1 MEKILNWY
9 WDLVKQNK
17 STYKQINLKDCS
29 NWHISKNI
37 IKHKSKL
44 FFKVVG
50 LKVTPCKK
58 LLNRQIWEQP
68 VLLENN
74 YKGGILGIIK
84 KKINNSN
91 FYLLQGKFEPGN
103 INGVQISP
111 TVQSTFSSIKF
122 NKEKINFLNFFI
134 KKKFKK
140 NIIFKRW
147 VSEDGGRFYKKKNL
161 VLIYELQKNDKIN
174 LNKNFIWIS
183 QNDLIKLNF
192 YPKPIVNPH
201 VRSILSFLIGK

>member
-17 STYKQINLKDCS
+17 STYKQINLKDCN
-29 NWHISKNI
+29 NWNVSKNI

-68 VLLENN
+68 FLLENN

-84 KKINNSN
+84 KKN
-91 FYLLQGKFEPGN
+91 
-103 INGVQISP
+103 
-111 TVQSTFSSIKF
+111 
-122 NKEKINFLNFFI
+122 
-134 KKKFKK
+134 
-140 NIIFKRW
+140 
-147 VSEDGGRFYKKKNL
+147 
-161 VLIYELQKNDKIN
+161 
-174 LNKNFIWIS
+174 
-183 QNDLIKLNF
+183 
-192 YPKPIVNPH
+192 
-201 VRSILSFLIGK
+201 